1 MEKYL
6 INAQHTVDTQCLFF
20 FPASV
25 ININK
30 YFHSCVIRWPKH
42 TKITQVCE
50 TV

>member
-6 INAQHTVDTQCLFF
+6 INAQHTVDTQWFF

-30 YFHSCVIRWPKH
+30 YFHTCVRRWPKC
-42 TKITQVCE
+42 TKLTQVCE